1 MINQLHRV
9 EFVCRFLCWSHKLV
23 LHSTTRKE
31 RIYWIRKSTRKKKG
45 MMKQKSFNFFCPW
58 SWRKSN
64 TMSWKKGIEGKMLQ
78 KRKKKKKKKERKEKC
93 QLFKDFESLPWEKVL
108 YILIYSLKSCDLYHE
123 STPTKKN
130 PKKTYAFLEFSS
142 PSSHPPPCRSGLCL
156 LFPESSVTA
165 SVEEEVS
172 KELGVEGCSWL
183 AVPFPESLS
192 TGEMTSDEEQDMSKA
207 FERVL

>member
-1 MINQLHRV
+1 MNLYAVFFVDPTNWYCIQLPEKK
-9 EFVCRFLCWSHKLV
+9 EFTGSESREERKTEWWNKNPLISFVREAGESRIPWAE
-23 LHSTTRKE
+23 RKE
-31 RIYWIRKSTRKKKG
+31 LKGKCCKK
-45 MMKQKSFNFFCPW
+45 
-58 SWRKSN
+58 
-64 TMSWKKGIEGKMLQ
+64 E
-78 KRKKKKKKKERKEKC
+78 KKKKKKERKEKC